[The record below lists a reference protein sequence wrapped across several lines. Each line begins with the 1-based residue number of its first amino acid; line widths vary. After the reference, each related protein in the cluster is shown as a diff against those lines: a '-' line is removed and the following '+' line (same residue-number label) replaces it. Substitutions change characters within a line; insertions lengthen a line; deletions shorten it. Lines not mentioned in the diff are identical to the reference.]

1 MNRETKTLAFQIKAT
16 GVTTSEDGQQFG
28 QIEAYGAAFNN
39 VDEGNDRILP
49 GAFKRTIANSKERA
63 QKRDKKY
70 VLKMLWQHD
79 ANEIIGGWYDLS
91 EDATGLRA
99 KGDIMLATQR
109 GREFYEL
116 AKAEMIDEFS
126 IIYDVPQGGA
136 KYDKSGVR
144 DLTELRL
151 FSIDPVTFPMNDDP
165 HTIKVKSLEYKT
177 IVGNTSGPIGPRD
190 EAWDG
195 SKAEGQI
202 WDAAYDEDTGK
213 INTTLAKK
221 YFMVVDGDAQKKG
234 SYSYPFW
241 YVGDSPHISVGAVK
255 AIAGALSGSR
265 GASAPDGLKA
275 KVEKLYKRINSKYPD
290 DPELT
295 PPWEDGKSMNRYSQQ
310 FKRLQ
315 RKTFEEHYN
324 DEAAQDLL
332 EDWSD
337 IWLCSL
343 TCAVFDAFTIG
354 DQPASDISDAI
365 DAFKV
370 SVMSKFIPQA
380 QDCDLSGYL
389 SDNAYSYT
397 PGLSAM
403 QNGSSSGYGYGYM
416 ARSTRDLLRKAGRSI
431 SAANQSSIDDHVSN
445 LHDMANKA
453 MKAMKDHA
461 NALHDA
467 ADAFAEKMAGN
478 QADSEDEKPDDEQD
492 DQTEKSY
499 RSALRELKALRA

>member
-1 MNRETKTLAFQIKAT
+1 MSREQKTLHFDVKAT
-16 GVTTSEDGQQFG
+16 GITTTDEGQEIG
-28 QIEAYGAAFNN
+28 HISCYTAVFNN

-49 GAFKRTIANSKERA
+49 GAFTRTIQNSKSRA
-63 QKRDKKY
+63 KARGKKY
-70 VLKMLWQHD
+70 LLPMLWNHD
-79 ANEIIGGWYDLS
+79 PNELIGGWTS
-91 EDATGLRA
+91 MIEDDFGL
-99 KGDIMLATQR
+99 KCEGDVLLATQR
-109 GREFYEL
+109 GREYYAL
-116 AKAEMIDEFS
+116 AKQQMSDEFS
-126 IIYDVPQGGA
+126 IIYDIPQGGS

-144 DLTELRL
+144 ELGEIRL
-151 FSIDPVTFPMNDDP
+151 FSNDPVVFAMNDA
-165 HTIKVKSLEYKT
+165 TYMIGVKSMEQKT
-177 IVGNTSGPIGPRD
+177 ITGNTSGPIGPRD
-190 EAWDG
+190 EAWDS
-195 SKAEGQI
+195 SKAEKQI
-202 WDAAYDEDTGK
+202 WQAAYDEDTGK

-241 YVGDSPHISVGAVK
+241 YIGDSPHICVGAVK
-255 AIAGALSGSR
+255 AIAGAISGSR

-295 PPWEDGKSMNRYSQQ
+295 PPWEDGKSMNRQQ
-310 FKRLQ
+310 RRQ

-354 DQPASDISDAI
+354 DQPASDISEAI
-365 DAFKV
+365 DAFKE

-380 QDCDLSGYL
+380 QDCDLSAYL

-397 PGLSAM
+397 PGLSTM
-403 QNGSSSGYGYGYM
+403 QNGSSGGYGYGYM
-416 ARSTRDLLRKAGRSI
+416 SRSTRELLRKAGRSI

-453 MKAMKDHA
+453 MKAMKDHT

-478 QADSEDEKPDDEQD
+478 QADSDNKPD
-492 DQTEKSY
+492 DQTEKSFNE
-499 RSALRELKALRA
+499 ALRELKALRA